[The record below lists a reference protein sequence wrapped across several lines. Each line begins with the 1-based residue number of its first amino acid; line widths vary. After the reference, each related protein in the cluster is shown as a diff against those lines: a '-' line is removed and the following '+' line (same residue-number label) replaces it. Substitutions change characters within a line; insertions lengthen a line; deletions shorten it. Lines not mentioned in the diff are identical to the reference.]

1 MSEWYYTR
9 GEGQLGPV
17 SSAQLQELAG
27 CGDLRPTDLV
37 WKEGMTEW
45 VAATKLGIEFT
56 PAATPTADRPAPA
69 PVAAGEGD
77 GADRVSIPYYSAT
90 SNMNTL
96 ARVAL
101 RGFSPLTG
109 PRDDFPLTEEELK
122 QLARTARLRAPI
134 VQAATLYLALF
145 FGGLLTT
152 VTMLALYLLIV
163 ARFGAFGATVQPQ
176 ATSAYFIWVGIV
188 GGLSVLCLLA
198 SRATRKCQ
206 LWAPIAMIVHF
217 ALWIAYLAWT
227 VISNFSDLGS
237 PDGLVTVVLFAF
249 VIPPLAFLLMSVAA
263 LSRIKPFLRRPL
275 WTVHLFV
282 QSGF

>member
-1 MSEWYYTR
+1 
-9 GEGQLGPV
+9 
-17 SSAQLQELAG
+17 LQELAG

-45 VAATKLGIEFT
+45 VAATTVGIRFT
-56 PAATPTADRPAPA
+56 RVAAAPPVPVPVPA
-69 PVAAGEGD
+69 AAGEGGGGGGD
-77 GADRVSIPYYSAT
+77 GKHVSIPYYSPT

-96 ARVAL
+96 ARLAL
-101 RGFSPLTG
+101 RGFPPLTG

-134 VQAATLYLALF
+134 VRAATLYVALF
-145 FGGLLTT
+145 FAGLLVTA
-152 VTMLALYLLIV
+152 TMLALYLLIV
-163 ARFGAFGATVQPQ
+163 ARFGAFGGRVQAQ

-188 GGLSVLCLLA
+188 GGLSILCLLA
-198 SRATRKCQ
+198 SRATQKCQ

-217 ALWIAYLAWT
+217 GLWIAYLGWT
-227 VISNFSDLGS
+227 VVANFSDLGS
-237 PDGLVTVVLFAF
+237 PDGFVTIVLVSFM
-249 VIPPLAFLLMSVAA
+249 IPPLVFLLMSVAA
-263 LSRIKPFLRRPL
+263 LTRIKPFLRRPL